1 LTAPWAYDGTL
12 FIFLLPYFIL
22 HKLFLLIFLSLP
34 TPHQPKDKQN
44 NGFSSVFWIGNEYR
58 IPSYLKKL
66 KSIQLILLSLG
77 VKLDNKGPFVVQEK
91 WTLEKDE

>member
-1 LTAPWAYDGTL
+1 
-12 FIFLLPYFIL
+12 
-22 HKLFLLIFLSLP
+22 
-34 TPHQPKDKQN
+34 TPHQPTDKQH
-44 NGFSSVFWIGNEYR
+44 NGFSSAFWIGKEYR

-66 KSIQLILLSLG
+66 KSIQRILLSLV